1 MASDMSTFND
11 ANFDTEVKQSD
22 QPVLVDFGATWCGPC
37 RALEPIVKELAQ
49 EFDGRLKVGS
59 VDIDESR
66 GVASQFGIMS
76 VPTIIFFKGGEVVDK
91 VVGLRPKAELKT
103 RIEGLLA

>member
-1 MASDMSTFND
+1 MAADLSTFND
-11 ANFDTEVKQSD
+11 ANFEAEVKQSD

-37 RALEPIVKELAQ
+37 RALEPIVKELAA

-66 GVASQFGIMS
+66 TVASQFGIMS
-76 VPTIIFFKGGEVVDK
+76 VPTIIFFKDGEVVDK

-103 RIEGLLA
+103 KIEGLLA